1 MIKKYFLNFSTRI
14 RSGVATAAQEA
25 SQEMGATR
33 RDVSH
38 AGGFR
43 GPVAGTSVRT
53 EVTSQSG
60 APGPAFRAT
69 QSLE

>member
-1 MIKKYFLNFSTRI
+1 MAAS
-14 RSGVATAAQEA
+14 AQEA

-43 GPVAGTSVRT
+43 GPDAGTSVRT
-53 EVTSQSG
+53 AVTSQSG
-60 APGPAFRAT
+60 APGPAFCAT

>member
-1 MIKKYFLNFSTRI
+1 MIKKSFLNFSTRI
-14 RSGVATAAQEA
+14 RSGVASAAEEA

-38 AGGFR
+38 ARGFP
-43 GPVAGTSVRT
+43 GPVAGTSFRT
-53 EVTSQSG
+53 AVTSQSG
-60 APGPAFRAT
+60 APGPAFCAT